1 MHEEAQTQPRPH
13 TGDSRKAPRSK
24 WTLLVLTLCGA
35 IGVAGFSALGIWQ
48 LERRV
53 WKLDLIDRVE
63 HRLLAPP
70 VAAPGPAGWATVNA
84 ADDEYRRLVVSG
96 RFLADRET
104 LVQAVS
110 DLGGGFWVMAPFQTD
125 GGFTVLVNRGF
136 VSPDKRDPASRA
148 ASKPSGDHTEIHGLL
163 RMSEPKGGFLRNNDP
178 TGHRWYSRDV
188 QAIAAAQGVAQ
199 VAPYF
204 IDADATP
211 NPGGWPVGG
220 LTVVS
225 FHNSHLVYAVTWF
238 ALALMVLGA
247 VAYLWRHEM
256 QEVPRRPEKGGMSD
270 PA

>member
-1 MHEEAQTQPRPH
+1 MDEKAQTRPH
-13 TGDSRKAPRSK
+13 SDRGDSPQARRSK

-48 LERRV
+48 LERRA

-63 HRLLAPP
+63 HRLRAAP
-70 VAAPGPAGWATVNA
+70 VAAPGPAAWAAVNA
-84 ADDEYRRLVVSG
+84 ADDEYRQLIVPG
-96 RFLADRET
+96 RFLDDRET

-125 GGFTVLVNRGF
+125 DGFTVLVNRGF
-136 VSPDKRDPASRA
+136 VPPDKRDPQARLA
-148 ASKPSGDHTEIHGLL
+148 GKPSGEHTEIHGLL

-178 TGHRWYSRDV
+178 AGNRWYSRDV
-188 QAIAAAQGVAQ
+188 QAIATAQGIAQ

-238 ALALMVLGA
+238 GLALMVLGA
-247 VAYLWRHEM
+247 VAYLLRHEM
-256 QEVPRRPEKGGMSD
+256 RERPRRPETDGGSR
-270 PA
+270 

>member
-1 MHEEAQTQPRPH
+1 M
-13 TGDSRKAPRSK
+13 
-24 WTLLVLTLCGA
+24 LTLCGA

-63 HRLLAPP
+63 HRLQAAP
-70 VAAPGPAGWATVNA
+70 VAAPGPADWAAVNT
-84 ADDEYRRLVVSG
+84 ADDEYRQLVVQG
-96 RFLADRET
+96 RFLDDRET

-110 DLGGGFWVMAPFQTD
+110 DLGAGFWVMAPLRTD
-125 GGFTVLVNRGF
+125 DGFTVLVNRGF
-136 VSPDKRDPASRA
+136 VPSDKRDPVTRPAG
-148 ASKPSGDHTEIHGLL
+148 KPSGEHTEIHGLL

-199 VAPYF
+199 VASYF